1 MEIINKIPKIETL
14 ITGRMSDGSDRKIE
28 QVTNYYIKAYHEGKI
43 YQLVF
48 DHDPKDDEIL
58 AEINQTQE
66 SVVPEDLY
74 IAQVKYTL
82 EEITGLV
89 RKLEKVAEELSTTQ
103 SSLNSAINPIEIT
116 TK

>member
-1 MEIINKIPKIETL
+1 MEIMNKIPKTETL

-58 AEINQTQE
+58 AEIANTPS
-66 SVVPEDLY
+66 SVIPEDIY
-74 IAQVKYTL
+74 ISQLKLVR
-82 EEITGLV
+82 EEISAMVG
-89 RKLEKVAEELSTTQ
+89 KLDKATADLSSVKSDLSTLKTNL
-103 SSLNSAINPIEIT
+103 SV
-116 TK
+116 K